1 MVHVYLVDCANPK
14 NRRRKM
20 RMEEIRAKCLRR
32 CICRNVTFRP
42 ICVTDIGNLSINDF
56 DNSLIR
62 RPKKKKRKNKDP
74 KIERRFKRKDK
85 RRRKERR
92 EKTAISARWIP
103 DAYVNRGSDDIR
115 ESLCTLSRERGRK
128 LL

>member
-1 MVHVYLVDCANPK
+1 MHLSCA
-14 NRRRKM
+14 
-20 RMEEIRAKCLRR
+20 
-32 CICRNVTFRP
+32 TFRP

-62 RPKKKKRKNKDP
+62 RPKKKKKKKKRKNKDP

-85 RRRKERR
+85 RRRKEGR

>member
-1 MVHVYLVDCANPK
+1 
-14 NRRRKM
+14 
-20 RMEEIRAKCLRR
+20 MEEIRAKCLRR

-56 DNSLIR
+56 DNSSTYLSSTYQK
-62 RPKKKKRKNKDP
+62 KKKKRKNKDP

-85 RRRKERR
+85 RRRKEGR